1 MVLQVLVHQVQ
12 EEVREPGQAGGPHEL
27 QRGAQLQAGG
37 EEEEWKQQH
46 DAQPRQLRVQPLLP
60 IPRLR
65 LALQRHHV
73 RPLALLMLLPEHT
86 HILFN
91 ISMFVLL

>member
-1 MVLQVLVHQVQ
+1 MQ
-12 EEVREPGQAGGPHEL
+12 EEVRLAGQAGGPHEL

-37 EEEEWKQQH
+37 EEAQGERQCWQQH
-46 DAQPRQLRVQPLLP
+46 DPQPRQLRVQPLLP
-60 IPRLR
+60 LPRLR

-73 RPLALLMLLPEHT
+73 RPLTLLMLLPEHT